1 MNIQAQKIELA
12 TLVLNTSDKSILK
25 TIQEL
30 FSGKSVDLWDELD
43 EEIQAD
49 VNEAI
54 QQLDRGEGIPHEKVM
69 KKYKKWL
76 SK

>member
-25 TIQEL
+25 TIREL